1 MTLEQTERMWFRRAV
16 AVLMVVGI
24 SFGAV
29 PVLKNA
35 LFPVA
40 KVR

>member
-1 MTLEQTERMWFRRAV
+1 MTQEQVERTWFRR
-16 AVLMVVGI
+16 VVVVMMLIGI

-29 PVLKNA
+29 PVIKNT

>member
-1 MTLEQTERMWFRRAV
+1 MSQEQVERMWFRRAV
-16 AVLMVVGI
+16 IVMMVVGI

-29 PVLKNA
+29 PIVKAA